1 MNNQPTHFLLV
12 EDEPAHAELV
22 KIAMDEN
29 AVANTMDHV
38 EDGEEA
44 VRYLNG
50 EGQYEGRR
58 RPDVVLLDIRLP
70 KMDGHEVLEYM
81 KTRDHLNTI
90 PVVMLTTSDA
100 DSDRIKAYEHNAN
113 SYVTKPVDFEQFRKM
128 VRDLQLYW
136 AVWNHPPVATP

>member
-22 KIAMDEN
+22 RIAMDEN

-81 KTRDHLNTI
+81 KTRDHLSTI

-100 DSDRIKAYEHNAN
+100 DSDRIRAYEHNAN

-136 AVWNHPPVATP
+136 AVWNHPPVTAM

>member
-22 KIAMDEN
+22 RIAMDEN

-58 RPDVVLLDIRLP
+58 RPDV
-70 KMDGHEVLEYM
+70 
-81 KTRDHLNTI
+81 
-90 PVVMLTTSDA
+90 
-100 DSDRIKAYEHNAN
+100 
-113 SYVTKPVDFEQFRKM
+113 
-128 VRDLQLYW
+128 
-136 AVWNHPPVATP
+136 